1 MPSAGPCDGWRY
13 AGGMNRMGTACVSRV
28 TLTERAVRIAE
39 ETFFADLKGAVFGG
53 KEAPHS
59 VILATLRAS
68 P

>member
-1 MPSAGPCDGWRY
+1 
-13 AGGMNRMGTACVSRV
+13 MGTACVSRV